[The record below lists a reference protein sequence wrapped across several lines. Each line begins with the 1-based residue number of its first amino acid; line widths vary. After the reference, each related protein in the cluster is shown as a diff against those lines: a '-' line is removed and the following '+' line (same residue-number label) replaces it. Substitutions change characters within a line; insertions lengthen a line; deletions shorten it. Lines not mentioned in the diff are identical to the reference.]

1 MKANWYEIPFVIQ
14 PISAI
19 MVRVT
24 MSDLESSFTIHD
36 LPAEERPRER
46 LKKFGSQALSS
57 PELLALVIGR
67 GIAGKSALVIAH
79 ELLKRFKSVKRISE
93 ATVEELSGIDGI
105 GLAKAAQLRACFE
118 LGRRQDLEDEP
129 SRYELTN
136 PQSVVK
142 AVRASIQDKAKEH
155 FKLVLLNVRNTILD
169 ISTISIGTVN
179 ASLVH
184 PREVFKKAI
193 AHGASSV
200 VLAHNHPSGNPE
212 PSEDD
217 VRLTQRLV
225 EAGRLLGIEVLDHIV
240 VTTKDFV
247 SFKERGLL

>member
-46 LKKFGSQALSS
+46 LKKFGSRALSS

-79 ELLKRFKSVKRISE
+79 ELLRRFKSVKRISE

>member
-1 MKANWYEIPFVIQ
+1 
-14 PISAI
+14 
-19 MVRVT
+19 

-46 LKKFGSQALSS
+46 LKKFGPQALSG
-57 PELLALVIGR
+57 PELLALIIGR
-67 GIAGKSALVIAH
+67 GIAGKSALIIAQ
-79 ELLKRFKSVKRISE
+79 ELLKRFKNIKGISE
-93 ATVEELSGIDGI
+93 ATVEELSGIGGI
-105 GLAKAAQLRACFE
+105 GLAKAAQLKACFE
-118 LGRRQDLEDEP
+118 LGRRQDLADKP
-129 SRYELTN
+129 SRYELTS
-136 PQSVVK
+136 PQAVVK

-155 FKLVLLNVRNTILD
+155 FKLVLLNVRNSILD
-169 ISTISIGTVN
+169 ISTISVGTVN

-217 VRLTQRLV
+217 VKLTQRLA
-225 EAGRLLGIEVLDHIV
+225 EAGRLLGIEVLDHII
-240 VTTKDFV
+240 VTTKEFV
-247 SFKERGLL
+247 SFKERGLM

>member
-1 MKANWYEIPFVIQ
+1 
-14 PISAI
+14 
-19 MVRVT
+19 

-36 LPAEERPRER
+36 LPLEERPRER
-46 LKKFGSQALSS
+46 LKKFGPQALSG

-79 ELLKRFKSVKRISE
+79 ELLRRFKNIRRISE
-93 ATVEELSGIDGI
+93 ATIEELSTIDGI
-105 GLAKAAQLRACFE
+105 GLAKAAQLKASFE
-118 LGRRQDLEDEP
+118 LGRRQDLDDEP
-129 SRYELTN
+129 SRYEITN
-136 PQSVVK
+136 PKSVAK
-142 AVRASIQDKAKEH
+142 AVRASIEDRAKEH
-155 FKLVLLNVRNTILD
+155 FKLVLLNVRNSILATP
-169 ISTISIGTVN
+169 TISVGTVN

-217 VRLTQRLV
+217 VKLTQRLV
-225 EAGRLLGIEVLDHIV
+225 EAGRLLGIEVLDHII
-240 VTTKDFV
+240 VTTKEFV
-247 SFKERGLL
+247 SFKERGLM

>member
-1 MKANWYEIPFVIQ
+1 
-14 PISAI
+14 
-19 MVRVT
+19 MVQYA

-46 LKKFGSQALSS
+46 LKKFGPQALSG

-67 GIAGKSALVIAH
+67 GVAGKSALVIAQ
-79 ELLKRFKSVKRISE
+79 ELLRRFKNIKGVSE
-93 ATVEELSGIDGI
+93 ATVEELSGIHGI
-105 GLAKAAQLRACFE
+105 GLAKAAQLKACFE
-118 LGRRQDLEDEP
+118 LGRRQDGEVEP
-129 SRYELTN
+129 SKYEVTS
-136 PQSVVK
+136 PQTVVK
-142 AVRASIQDKAKEH
+142 ALRASIQDKAKEH
-155 FKLVLLNVRNTILD
+155 FKLVLLNVRNSILD
-169 ISTISIGTVN
+169 ISTISVGTAN

-193 AHGASSV
+193 SHGASSV

-225 EAGRLLGIEVLDHIV
+225 EAGRLLGIEVLDHII
-240 VTTKDFV
+240 VTTKNFV
-247 SFKERGLL
+247 SFKERGLM